1 MAFRCKLV
9 AKQDL
14 YCGKIKKGDVIT
26 FTTNSNSGNPDLKL
40 MCQAVANFVG
50 MPDWTK
56 VQTFAQYHQY
66 TITYE
71 RI

>member
-14 YCGKIKKGDVIT
+14 PYGKIKKGDVIT
-26 FTTNSNSGNPDLKL
+26 FTTNSNSGNPDIKL
-40 MCQAVANFVG
+40 MCQAVASYCGFT
-50 MPDWTK
+50 DWTK
-56 VQTFAQYHQY
+56 ANTIAQYHQY

>member
-14 YCGKIKKGDVIT
+14 YYGKIKKGDVIT
-26 FTTNSNSGNPDLKL
+26 FTTIGNSGNPNHQL
-40 MCQAVANFVG
+40 MCQAVANYVG
-50 MPDWTK
+50 VSDWTK
-56 VQTFAQYHQY
+56 VGTFAQCHQY